1 MTVKKTI
8 DGLYYTIGMMLFNP
22 LTGETKTPD
31 SLNED
36 DKTTYDACK
45 SAIELLK
52 PQEEIKPI
60 KSYVPSKNGRRSA
73 VFTCGNCLI
82 EDIGY
87 GVNYCYN
94 CGRKVDWS

>member
-1 MTVKKTI
+1 MTIKKTI
-8 DGLYYTIGMMLFNP
+8 DGLYRTISMMLFNP

-36 DKTTYDACK
+36 DKTTYDACM

-52 PQEEIKPI
+52 PQEEIKPTKHYI
-60 KSYVPSKNGRRSA
+60 PDKNGRNSI
-73 VFTCGNCLI
+73 VFACGNCLI
-82 EDIGY
+82 MDIGY